1 MLLKHVV
8 VENFGPFQGIHTLNL
23 VHSPATEPHRPVVL
37 IGGRNGSGKTSLL
50 EAIRLCLH
58 GRRALG
64 NPRNAEYYDYL
75 RNRIHRRTDGKRT
88 SSSSVRV
95 EIEVVEV
102 GHRHTY
108 EVNRSW
114 KNARNVSEELNIKR
128 DGEVL
133 RELYVDQY
141 QSFLNELMPLGLA
154 EFFFFDGEYIQKLA
168 EEDGSDSVVADSI
181 RGLLGLHVISRLQ
194 ADITILIQNRNDS
207 PPSGEIQAEAAEA
220 QSRLK
225 EVKACIERLEADHC
239 RTEMR
244 NRNLEREVELQEQ
257 RIASEG
263 GDFARNRE
271 DLLKNQAV
279 WQTTLQSCE
288 AELRELANELLPFSL
303 VPELCVRVRQ
313 RVNKEAAARREEITT
328 AILHSK
334 QQELLQVLDSSAFWV
349 ETLGDRSTTAVRELA
364 AKAVSSLMKNGTS
377 VRSKKKLRVVHDL
390 SEGDQQALFASIETL
405 LTDIPQRATRLA
417 TLAEEAC
424 HRLLQIGQ
432 DLQRAPR
439 EEVLR
444 PLLEELSSLQTM
456 LSNARHEQTALQEKL
471 NRARRK
477 QEETERVIRKLGE
490 RFHGV
495 EQTGRAMTLAA
506 RVRNVLQSYQQELTI
521 TRMGHLAKYV
531 TECYKQLA
539 HKESLCSHI
548 RFDPKTLDVTLY
560 NAQDDVVFRPLL
572 SAGEKQVLA
581 IAILWGLGR
590 ASGRQLPVIIDTP
603 LARLDT
609 SHRDRLLSRYFPN
622 AGHQVIL
629 LSTDSEIN
637 HRGLEILKPFIAKS
651 HYLSFDSEYG
661 RTTIESGYFPEK

>member
-1 MLLKHVV
+1 MLLKQVV
-8 VENFGPFQGIHTLNL
+8 VEDFGPFQGMHAVNL
-23 VHSPATEPHRPVVL
+23 VLSPATESHRPIVL

-50 EAIRLCLH
+50 EAIRLCLY

-64 NPRNAEYYDYL
+64 NPRNSEYYDYL

-88 SSSSVRV
+88 SRSAVCV

-102 GHRHTY
+102 GHQHTY
-108 EVNRSW
+108 EVIRSW
-114 KNARNVSEELNIKR
+114 KNATNVSEELNIKR

-141 QSFLNELMPLGLA
+141 QSFLNELVPLGLA
-154 EFFFFDGEYIQKLA
+154 EFFFFDGECIQRLA

-181 RGLLGLHVISRLQ
+181 RGLLGLHLISRLQ
-194 ADITILIQNRNDS
+194 ADITILMQNRDGS
-207 PPSGEIQAEAAEA
+207 RPSGETQAEAAVA
-220 QSRLK
+220 QLRLTK
-225 EVKACIERLEADHC
+225 VKACIERLEADVC
-239 RTEMR
+239 RTEIR

-257 RIASEG
+257 IIASEG
-263 GDFARNRE
+263 GDFARKRE

-279 WQTTLQSCE
+279 WQTRLQSRE
-288 AELRELANELLPFSL
+288 AELRELATNLLPFSL
-303 VPELCVRVRQ
+303 VPELCVRVRR
-313 RVNKEAAARREEITT
+313 RVNKQAAARREEI
-328 AILHSK
+328 AAEILRSK
-334 QQELLQVLDSSAFWV
+334 QQEMLQALDSSAFWV
-349 ETLGDRSTTAVRELA
+349 ETLGDRSTSEVREMA
-364 AKAVSSLMKNGTS
+364 AKVVSSLMKNGTS
-377 VRSKKKLRVVHDL
+377 ARSEKEARVVHDL
-390 SEGDQQALFASIETL
+390 SESDQQALLASIEAV
-405 LTDIPQRATRLA
+405 LTDIPRRATGLA
-417 TLAEEAC
+417 TLIEEAR

-444 PLLEELSSLQTM
+444 PLLEELNTLQAK
-456 LSNARHEQTALQEKL
+456 LSNARHEQAMLQEKL
-471 NRARRK
+471 HRARMK
-477 QEETERVIRKLGE
+477 QEEIERVIKKLGE
-490 RFHGV
+490 QLDGV

-506 RVRNVLQSYQQELTI
+506 RVRSVLQSYQQELTI
-521 TRMGHLAKYV
+521 TRIGHLAKCV

-548 RFDPKTLDVTLY
+548 RFNPRTLDVTLY

-572 SAGEKQVLA
+572 SAGEKQILA

-590 ASGRQLPVIIDTP
+590 ASGRQLPVVIDTP

-609 SHRDRLLSRYFPN
+609 NHRERLLSRYFPN

-637 HRGLEILKPFIAKS
+637 HKGLQILEPYIAKS
-651 HYLSFDSEYG
+651 HYLSFDSEQG
-661 RTTIESGYFPEK
+661 RTTIRSGYFPVN